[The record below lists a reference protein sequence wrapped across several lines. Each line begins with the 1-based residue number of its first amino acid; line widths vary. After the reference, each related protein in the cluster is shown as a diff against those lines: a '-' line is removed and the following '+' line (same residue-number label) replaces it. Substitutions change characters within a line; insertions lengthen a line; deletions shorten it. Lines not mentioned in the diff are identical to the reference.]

1 MKMNCRLAIGLA
13 LVGIV
18 SLSVM
23 VVGAAIEMVLGQTFA
38 VGDGMAMIWIWG
50 FIVLPILLA
59 MVVFQPRIIL
69 LAIAM
74 AIPLGLMFY
83 GAVNHIDIHTKWYFS
98 IITIVCTGY
107 MAGFLLRSLRNDRD
121 GQPGAVGN
129 EGHHGADSRF
139 WKS

>member
-1 MKMNCRLAIGLA
+1 GLNRWMKVVKNSEDFPKLVPFIPSFDVGLKKMKRNYRLAIGLA

-18 SLSVM
+18 SLLVM
-23 VVGAAIEMVLGQTFA
+23 VAGAAIEMVLGQTFA

-83 GAVNHIDIHTKWYFS
+83 GAVNHIDIHTKWYFW
-98 IITIVCTGY
+98 II
-107 MAGFLLRSLRNDRD
+107 
-121 GQPGAVGN
+121 
-129 EGHHGADSRF
+129 
-139 WKS
+139 